1 MKLIHKF
8 TLWYLV
14 ITFFVLIIGGVLSY
28 NTVKKEV
35 DREQARYLKKNIDFT
50 IQELNRGVIPDSLSQ
65 NRITIRRLKGAAPV
79 EGFLVS
85 DTLVYHNYLKR
96 MEPQVKVST
105 VREIGGEYF
114 LITTHGAIVD
124 TDDIASAILASITG
138 IFLIMLV
145 VTGLV
150 SIVISNKILRP
161 FHKTLK
167 AMQSFRLKQKSS
179 LQLRPT
185 GTTEFRKLNDFLE
198 EMTDKARVDYRNLK
212 EFTENASHEIQ
223 TPLAII
229 LGKLELLMN
238 SDISAQQAKLIH
250 EAHDAV
256 EKLSKTGQSLTL
268 LSKLN
273 NREFESP
280 ELIDFSRVVEECLLS
295 FEELIEMKGIRLER
309 RIDNGIKVNIHPQ
322 LVNIL
327 LNNLLGNAIR
337 HNIGGGF
344 IRVTLTP
351 DLLEITNPGEPLQ
364 GDPEQMFQR
373 FRKNHPNADSVGLGL
388 SIVKQICMQS
398 DIVIHYIHE
407 KGLHTLR
414 LRFDVR

>member
-8 TLWYLV
+8 TLWYLI

-65 NRITIRRLKGAAPV
+65 NRIAIRRLSGAAPV

-105 VREIGGEYF
+105 VREIGGEYL

-150 SIVISNKILRP
+150 SIVISNKIFGP

-179 LQLRPT
+179 LRLTPT
-185 GTTEFRKLNDFLE
+185 STAEFKKLNSFLE
-198 EMTDKARVDYRNLK
+198 KMTDKARIDYQSLK

-229 LGKLELLMN
+229 MGKLELLMN
-238 SDISAQQAKLIH
+238 SDISAHQAKLIH

-280 ELIDFSRVVEECLLS
+280 ELIDFSVVLNECLLS
-295 FEELIEMKGIRLER
+295 FEELIEMKAIRLER
-309 RIDNGIKVNIHPQ
+309 SISDGIEVNIHPQ
-322 LVNIL
+322 LVHIL

-337 HNIGGGF
+337 HNIEGGF
-344 IRVTLTP
+344 IRVTLNP
-351 DLLEITNPGEPLQ
+351 QMLEITNPGEPLQ
-364 GDPEQMFQR
+364 GNPEHMFQR
-373 FRKNHPNADSVGLGL
+373 FRKNKQGADSVGLGL

-398 DIVIHYIHE
+398 DIAVHYVYERGFHS
-407 KGLHTLR
+407 LR
-414 LRFDVR
+414 LRFNGR